1 MEAQPLVKLECCI
14 SFGNCNLI
22 GNIKGAFLEW
32 GNSCSMFQSGIF
44 IHISVLASNTSGGT
58 SVAFYYWTTF
68 ILKRYLLAQ
77 AAEIQRFL
85 LSAYLVCTV
94 NWP

>member
-22 GNIKGAFLEW
+22 GNIKGAFLEG

-44 IHISVLASNTSGGT
+44 IKISIK
-58 SVAFYYWTTF
+58 YIW
-68 ILKRYLLAQ
+68 RYKCG
-77 AAEIQRFL
+77 FL
-85 LSAYLVCTV
+85 LLDHFYTEKVS
-94 NWP
+94 N